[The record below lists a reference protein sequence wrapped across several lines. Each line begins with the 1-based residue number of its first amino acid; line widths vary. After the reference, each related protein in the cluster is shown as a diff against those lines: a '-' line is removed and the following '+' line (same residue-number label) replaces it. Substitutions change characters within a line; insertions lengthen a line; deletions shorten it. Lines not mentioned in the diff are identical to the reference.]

1 MGFWRG
7 LCCIPRRKH
16 TKSVCL
22 EETIVERI
30 PEENDFDQVVPG
42 SFNES
47 SDAKA
52 AMSKKSQ
59 FEDLLDSKEN
69 ELGLEDMGAYGDQ
82 KAAMNETITLLRKNS
97 SASSSSSIVSA
108 SAIAQIPS
116 METSSDMIS
125 YSSDDTEEISENHDP
140 NDTKASL
147 RAMLSRS
154 LDNLESGRSTAEIN
168 ESFDCK
174 IHDARYSLDPVS
186 IGHMRM
192 NIANKLDSGKQEDQK
207 LAEYEYKGD
216 ELRNLISAKIEEL
229 EEGEISDESDDDP
242 IYEPGSTQS
251 DDSYTISDEDGFE
264 PNEQDLSEDDVSVQE
279 MLDLH
284 GEDLESLRRRLSVLN
299 KDVTSFQDE
308 FIERRRMEAEGI
320 AEINMQEESND
331 NVEEK
336 KAEE

>member
-7 LCCIPRRKH
+7 LCCIPRRKRSN
-16 TKSVCL
+16 TDCL
-22 EETIVERI
+22 EKTIVERI
-30 PEENDFDQVVPG
+30 PEENDFDQVVPET
-42 SFNES
+42 FNES

-59 FEDLLDSKEN
+59 FEDLLNSKQN
-69 ELGLEDMGAYGDQ
+69 ELGLEDVGAFGDQ
-82 KAAMNETITLLRKNS
+82 KTPLNTTITLMRKSS
-97 SASSSSSIVSA
+97 SASSSSSVVSA
-108 SAIAQIPS
+108 SDIAQIPAIDS
-116 METSSDMIS
+116 SSDTMS
-125 YSSDDTEEISENHDP
+125 YSSDDTEQISENLDP

-174 IHDARYSLDPVS
+174 THDARYSLDPVS

-192 NIANKLDSGKQEDQK
+192 NIANKLDSGAREIQK
-207 LAEYEYKGD
+207 LSEYEYKGD
-216 ELRNLISAKIEEL
+216 ELRHLISAKIEEL
-229 EEGEISDESDDDP
+229 EEGEVSDDSDDDP

-251 DDSYTISDEDGFE
+251 DDSFTISDEINYE

-308 FIERRRMEAEGI
+308 FIERRRMEAEEI
-320 AEINMQEESND
+320 AMINMQEENND
-331 NVEEK
+331 DGEDIDQE
-336 KAEE
+336 

>member
-1 MGFWRG
+1 
-7 LCCIPRRKH
+7 
-16 TKSVCL
+16 
-22 EETIVERI
+22 
-30 PEENDFDQVVPG
+30 
-42 SFNES
+42 
-47 SDAKA
+47 
-52 AMSKKSQ
+52 
-59 FEDLLDSKEN
+59 
-69 ELGLEDMGAYGDQ
+69 
-82 KAAMNETITLLRKNS
+82 
-97 SASSSSSIVSA
+97 
-108 SAIAQIPS
+108 
-116 METSSDMIS
+116 
-125 YSSDDTEEISENHDP
+125 
-140 NDTKASL
+140 
-147 RAMLSRS
+147 
-154 LDNLESGRSTAEIN
+154 
-168 ESFDCK
+168 
-174 IHDARYSLDPVS
+174 
-186 IGHMRM
+186 M

-229 EEGEISDESDDDP
+229 EEGELSDESDDDP

-308 FIERRRMEAEGI
+308 FIEYERRRMEAEGI